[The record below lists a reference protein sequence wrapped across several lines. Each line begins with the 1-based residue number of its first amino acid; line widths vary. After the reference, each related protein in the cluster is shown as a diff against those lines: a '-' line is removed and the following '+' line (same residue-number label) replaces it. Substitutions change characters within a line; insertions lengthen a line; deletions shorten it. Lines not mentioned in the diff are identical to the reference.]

1 MVQSRVTT
9 SLCAIADKSDAMQD
23 LLTLTQ
29 TEFLLLAAIC
39 FCAGLVRG
47 FTGFAL
53 SAIVMASAALILS
66 PIALIPICWWLELVA
81 SAMMVRGGWKDADKK
96 AAVTLWLGSAIAV
109 PLGLYFTQRVSI
121 EVSQSVALCLILAL
135 AFTQLAKLRL
145 AFLNTRAGLISAG
158 IGAGIATGLASVGG
172 MVVALYVL
180 SSDKNPRQ
188 MRAALVMFLFLG
200 TITTSVTLILFGVL
214 DKTAMLRA
222 AALTIPTSL
231 GVFTG
236 KRLFT
241 PKFEPYY
248 RPICLSLL
256 AGLSM
261 IGLIRLAT

>member
-1 MVQSRVTT
+1 M
-9 SLCAIADKSDAMQD
+9 SLFLSADKSQEMQD

-29 TEFLLLAAIC
+29 TELTLLAVIC

-53 SAIVMASAALILS
+53 SATVMASAALILS
-66 PIALIPICWWLELVA
+66 PLALIPICWWLELVA
-81 SAMMVRGGWKDADKK
+81 SAMMVRGGWKDADKS
-96 AAVTLWLGSAIAV
+96 AAVTLWLGSTIAV
-109 PLGLYFTQRVSI
+109 PLGLYVTQNVSS
-121 EVSQSVALCLILAL
+121 ELSQSIALCLILGL
-135 AFTQLAKLRL
+135 AITQLANLRI
-145 AFLNTRAGLISAG
+145 AFLNTHSGLVAAG

-180 SSDKNPRQ
+180 SSDNNPRQ

-200 TITTSVTLILFGVL
+200 TITTFVTLILFGVL

-231 GVFTG
+231 GVIAGTA
-236 KRLFT
+236 LFT
-241 PKFEPYY
+241 PNFETYY

-256 AGLSM
+256 VGLS
-261 IGLIRLAT
+261 IFGLIKLAT